1 MIQGDMT
8 LQQMMQIAISRD
20 PQQEV
25 LKFDNHWYRW
35 SELRKLIDHIGELIT
50 SSGAAAD
57 SAVTLVPR
65 NQPSAIAALLGLI
78 AQGRTIRMTYA
89 FQSPEGIARD
99 IGHHR
104 AAVVIAAAS
113 DFTDQ
118 VKQVLREHGMAAISL
133 KGMEAEFVAGFE
145 TAHPERTTPAS
156 GEPQIQI
163 HTSGTT
169 GPPKPFA
176 VTHAMIAKHLVAPT
190 LQPGKESEIAKA
202 PPFLLF
208 MPIGNISGI
217 YTTIPT
223 ITRGQR
229 AVLLDRFSLDA
240 WRAHIREYRPAMTG
254 TPPSVVQMI
263 LDANVPKED
272 LESVKYFSTG
282 AAPLDPT
289 VMRAFEERYNIPI
302 LLSYG
307 ATEFGGP
314 VCGITA
320 DMYPEWGKKKFNSVG
335 RAFPGAK
342 LRVIDPETNEELP
355 PNTEGILEVISQ
367 RLEPKW
373 IRTSDIAVIDEDG
386 FLFIRGRNDGAIMR
400 GGFKVLP
407 EVIERAL
414 LTHPAVS
421 EASVVGIPDRRVGK
435 VPAAAIQLTPGV
447 AAPSWDELEA
457 HLRKQV
463 LATHIPVQWK
473 LVDEMPKNPSMKIDR
488 PGVARL
494 FTEVEK

>member
-1 MIQGDMT
+1 MIRADMT
-8 LQQMMQIAISRD
+8 LQEMMNIAISRD
-20 PQQEV
+20 PHQDV
-25 LKFDNHWYRW
+25 LKFEDRW
-35 SELRKLIDHIGELIT
+35 LKWGDLRKLIDRINQLVIA
-50 SSGAAAD
+50 SGAKND
-57 SAVTLVPR
+57 SAVTLAPR
-65 NQPSAIAALLGLI
+65 NQASAVTALLALI
-78 AQGRTIRMTYA
+78 AQGRTIRMIYA
-89 FQSPEGIARD
+89 FQSTEGIARD
-99 IGHHR
+99 IAHHR
-104 AAVVIAAAS
+104 SAVVIAAAS

-118 VKQVLREHGMAAISL
+118 VKAVLREYGMAAIGL
-133 KGMEAEFVAGFE
+133 NGMDAEFVPGFE
-145 TAHPERTTPAS
+145 TAHPERANPAV

-176 VTHAMIAKHLVAPT
+176 VTHAMIAKHLVGPT
-190 LQPGKESEIAKA
+190 LQPGKEDEIAKA

-223 ITRGQR
+223 IVRGMR
-229 AVLLDRFSLDA
+229 ASLLDRFSLDA
-240 WRAHIREYRPAMTG
+240 WLAHIREYRPAITG

-272 LESVKYFSTG
+272 LASIKYFSTG

-289 VMRAFEERYNIPI
+289 VMRAFEDRYGIPI

-314 VCGITA
+314 VCGMSA

-342 LRVIDPETNEELP
+342 LRVIDPETDQELP

-367 RLEPKW
+367 RLEPRW

-386 FLFIRGRNDGAIMR
+386 FLFIKGRNDGAIMR

-407 EVIERAL
+407 ETIERAL

-435 VPAAAIQLTPGV
+435 APAAAIQFTPGV
-447 AAPSWDELEA
+447 TPPSWEELET

-488 PGVARL
+488 PAVARL
-494 FTEVEK
+494 FAES

>member
-1 MIQGDMT
+1 MIRADMT
-8 LQQMMQIAISRD
+8 LQQMMNTAMSRD
-20 PQQEV
+20 PHQEV
-25 LKFDNHWYRW
+25 LKFEDHWYRW
-35 SELRKLIDHIGELIT
+35 GDLRKLIERINHLVAA
-50 SSGAAAD
+50 SGAAND

-65 NQPSAIAALLGLI
+65 NRPSAITALLGLL
-78 AQGRTIRMTYA
+78 AAGRTIRMIYA
-89 FQSPEGIARD
+89 FQSTEGIARD
-99 IGHHR
+99 IVHHR

-113 DFTDQ
+113 DFTDE
-118 VKQVLREHGMAAISL
+118 VKQALREHGMAAIAL
-133 KGMEAEFVAGFE
+133 QDMGAEFVSGFE
-145 TAHPERTTPAS
+145 TAHPERATPAS
-156 GEPQIQI
+156 GEAQIQI

-176 VTHAMIAKHLVAPT
+176 VTHAMIARHLVAPT
-190 LQPGKESEIAKA
+190 LQPGKEDEIAKS

-223 ITRGQR
+223 IIRGQR
-229 AVLLDRFSLDA
+229 ASLLDRFSLDA
-240 WRAHIREYRPAMTG
+240 WCAHIREHRPAVTG

-272 LESVKYFSTG
+272 LASVKYFSTG

-289 VMRAFEERYNIPI
+289 VMRAFEDRYDIPI

-314 VCGITA
+314 VCGMSA

-335 RAFPGAK
+335 RAYPGAQ
-342 LRVIDPETNEELP
+342 LRVIDQETNQELP

-386 FLFIRGRNDGAIMR
+386 FLFIKGRSDGAIMR

-407 EVIERAL
+407 ETIERAL

-435 VPAAAIQLTPGV
+435 VPAAAIQFTPGV
-447 AAPSWDELEA
+447 TVPSWEELEA

-463 LATHIPVQWK
+463 LSTHIPVQWK
-473 LVDEMPKNPSMKIDR
+473 LVNEMPKNPSMKIDR
-488 PGVARL
+488 PAVARL
-494 FTEVEK
+494 FAEAH